1 MGDRCRCI
9 PGAAADTLAPMS
21 DEVEL
26 RRAWTAIAPA
36 TSRSWE
42 VFDDLIARHRQPHRR
57 YHAVRHVVW
66 VLRHVREL
74 EAAVPECRDEIE
86 YDSTVVAAA
95 AFFHDAV
102 YDATRTD
109 NEDRSATLAE
119 RQLASLDW
127 ETAAIKV
134 VAALVRETA
143 SHVADHAAVDL
154 TSTPREVMPSPT
166 QRHVLLDA
174 DLAVL
179 GSDPAAYAAYATGV
193 RVEYGH
199 LSDDVWRDGRA
210 TVLRR
215 LLARPSLYGSEPAR
229 EWWEARARAN
239 LTAELASL
247 TPSGAPR

>member
-1 MGDRCRCI
+1 
-9 PGAAADTLAPMS
+9 MS

-26 RRAWTAIAPA
+26 RRAWAAIAPA
-36 TSRSWE
+36 TRRSRE
-42 VFDDLIARHRQPHRR
+42 VFDDLVARHRQPHRR
-57 YHAVRHVVW
+57 YHSVRHVVW

-74 EAAVPECRDEIE
+74 EAAVPECRDGRE
-86 YDSTVVAAA
+86 YDGTAVAAA

-109 NEDRSATLAE
+109 NEERSAVLAE

-127 ETAAIKV
+127 ATAAIDV

-143 SHVADHAAVDL
+143 SHVADHAA
-154 TSTPREVMPSPT
+154 TGIAATMSAT
-166 QRHVLLDA
+166 QRDVLLDA

-179 GSDPAAYAAYATGV
+179 GSEPAAYAAYTTGV

-199 LSDDVWRDGRA
+199 LSDDVWRNGRA

-215 LLARPSLYGSEPAR
+215 LLDRPWLYGSSPAR
-229 EWWEARARAN
+229 RWWEARARAN

-247 TPSGAPR
+247 APDGPRLPTPTGP